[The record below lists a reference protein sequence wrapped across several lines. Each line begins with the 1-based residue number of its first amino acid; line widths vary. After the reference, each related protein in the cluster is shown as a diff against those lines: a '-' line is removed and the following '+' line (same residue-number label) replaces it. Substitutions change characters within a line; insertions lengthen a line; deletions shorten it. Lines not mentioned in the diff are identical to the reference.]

1 MRPTQPPHT
10 FPEPAI
16 VVPAYQF
23 REGRTG
29 GQRMWR
35 DFVDLWK
42 RHGLPVICEDEIP
55 APPSVSRFVPAA
67 LWYRKSYGFLRHGV
81 CFVDSSSAN
90 RLHLLM
96 RALRRR
102 PGIRLVVLVHH
113 LRHEFR
119 WMAGPLFRL
128 LQHQE
133 NWLLRNAHR
142 VVLHTEKERN
152 SVISRGVDPSRI
164 TLIPLGVEREGP
176 PVVIRDLPPD
186 ESMRLL
192 WVGGDFDRKG
202 MRPLLEAMAREQG
215 PGSVLTVAGAA
226 GSPEEEQRARDNVK
240 RLHLEARTNFLGHI
254 PRSELRAEHES
265 HDVFVAPSAHEGHGI
280 AVDEALACGL
290 PCLLTDLPAFRE
302 RLADTDVRFVPVG
315 DITALHQ
322 ALTDLRGGDLRRR
335 LAKAGAARAATFP
348 SYEDTIA
355 GYDVMMRQELEL
367 VSRG

>member
-1 MRPTQPPHT
+1 
-10 FPEPAI
+10 
-16 VVPAYQF
+16 
-23 REGRTG
+23 
-29 GQRMWR
+29 
-35 DFVDLWK
+35 
-42 RHGLPVICEDEIP
+42 
-55 APPSVSRFVPAA
+55 
-67 LWYRKSYGFLRHGV
+67 
-81 CFVDSSSAN
+81 
-90 RLHLLM
+90 
-96 RALRRR
+96 
-102 PGIRLVVLVHH
+102 
-113 LRHEFR
+113 
-119 WMAGPLFRL
+119 
-128 LQHQE
+128 
-133 NWLLRNAHR
+133 
-142 VVLHTEKERN
+142 
-152 SVISRGVDPSRI
+152 
-164 TLIPLGVEREGP
+164 
-176 PVVIRDLPPD
+176 
-186 ESMRLL
+186 MRLL